1 MTNPL
6 KTQKCFLVMSLA
18 AATGLSAAPT
28 FAQLEEVLVT
38 AERREASVQD
48 VPVAVSAYG
57 EELIENL
64 QLDDTLDLINVV
76 PNMFGGNNTGLAT
89 ANMYYIR
96 AQGNDES
103 ISTFDPPVGTYVDD
117 VYITRQNANNFALF
131 DVERIEVL
139 RGPQGTLYGRNT
151 TGGAISVVMKKPGD
165 TMQGFAEVG
174 IGNYGKHLVR
184 ASIDLP
190 LSDTLLSKIS
200 VFDTADDGYLKN
212 TVNGEKYNNSDM
224 TGVRVALRALL
235 SDTMTYDISV
245 DTTDIE
251 ATAIHG
257 FLDGDDRVSTSRI
270 TSGLPAGSGFIQ
282 KAPYGNEVKTL
293 NITSNLAWD
302 VAGGT
307 ANLIIGK
314 RAIEQDFF
322 LNFPASP
329 AIPDFF
335 LIDNNGEHD
344 MFSAELKWSGNIMN
358 DRAYLSTGIYYM
370 DEDNKVDFADYLDLA
385 FLGAPGPPSTAF
397 LALADRVLSNGT
409 QSLAVY
415 AQADIKIG
423 EKGTL
428 TLGARYTDE
437 EKTFGYSGTITNA
450 DLDAAGVPRKQSEQ
464 KVTPRIAYSYA
475 ASDDMMIYASI
486 TNGFKSGGWN
496 ARESVAAAALPFGP
510 EEIWAYEAGVR
521 ADWMDGRLRTNITAF
536 YSDLED
542 LQTTSA
548 YAGDFLTTNA
558 GGLEV
563 TGLEAEITAVPTDNW
578 QIFAA
583 IGLQDPQYVDLA
595 GGCVTPNNNL
605 AAYNT
610 DCTVA
615 DPKRSPEETYTI
627 GTAIDISMGALTVT
641 PTAMLRYIG
650 ENVTGT
656 RGTGVNDAVTLVNA
670 GIKIADSSDQWQ
682 LRLECKNCTDKEYVT
697 SFLFVSYYNAPRTYM
712 ATLKYNFG
720 Q

>member
-1 MTNPL
+1 
-6 KTQKCFLVMSLA
+6 
-18 AATGLSAAPT
+18 
-28 FAQLEEVLVT
+28 
-38 AERREASVQD
+38 
-48 VPVAVSAYG
+48 
-57 EELIENL
+57 
-64 QLDDTLDLINVV
+64 
-76 PNMFGGNNTGLAT
+76 
-89 ANMYYIR
+89 MYYIR

-165 TMQGFAEVG
+165 TTKGFVEVG
-174 IGNYGKHLVR
+174 AGSFGKHLVR
-184 ASIDLP
+184 ASLDMP
-190 LSDTLLSKIS
+190 LSDKVLSKIS

-212 TVNGEKYNNSDM
+212 LATGEKYNNSDM
-224 TGVRVALRALL
+224 TGLRVALRVLP
-235 SDTMTYDISV
+235 SDTVTWDIAV

-257 FLDGDDRVSTSRI
+257 FIDGDDRISTSKI
-270 TSGLPAGSGFIQ
+270 TGGLPANFDQ
-282 KAPYGNEVKTL
+282 KADYGNEVKTL

-302 VAGGT
+302 MAGGT
-307 ANLIIGK
+307 ANFIIGN
-314 RAIEQDFF
+314 REIEQDFL
-322 LNFPASP
+322 LNFPIAAP
-329 AIPDFF
+329 FPDFF

-358 DRAYLSTGIYYM
+358 DRVFLSTGLYYM

-385 FLGAPGPPSTAF
+385 AVGVPAPPSTVF
-397 LALADRVLSNGT
+397 TALADRVLSNGT
-409 QSLAVY
+409 KSMAVY

-423 EKGTL
+423 DKGTL

-437 EKTFGYSGTITNA
+437 EKTFGYSGSITNA
-450 DLDAAGVPRKQSEQ
+450 DLDAAGVPRSQDEQ
-464 KVTPRIAYSYA
+464 KVTPRIAYSHA
-475 ASDDMMIYASI
+475 VNDDMMIYASI

-496 ARESVAAAALPFGP
+496 AREAVAATALPFGP
-510 EEIWAYEAGVR
+510 EEIWAYEAGIR

-563 TGLEAEITAVPTDNW
+563 TGLEAEITALPTDNW

-583 IGLQDPQYVDLA
+583 IGLQDPKYVDLA
-595 GGCVTPNNNL
+595 GGCVTPNNDL

-610 DCTVA
+610 DCSVA

-627 GTAIDISMGALTVT
+627 GTAIDIPMGSFTVT
-641 PTAMLRYIG
+641 PTAMARYIG

-670 GIKIADSSDQWQ
+670 GIKITDASDQWQ
-682 LRLECKNCTDKEYVT
+682 LQLECKNCTDKEYVT
-697 SFLFVSYYNAPRTYM
+697 SFLFVNYYNAPRTYM

>member
-1 MTNPL
+1 MRNPF
-6 KTQKCFLVMSLA
+6 TQKKRAILTGLA
-18 AATGLSAAPT
+18 AASAITAVPS
-28 FAQLEEVLVT
+28 FAQLEEVVVT

-48 VPVAVSAYG
+48 VPIAVSAYG

-165 TMQGFAEVG
+165 TAKGFIEVG
-174 IGNYGKHLVR
+174 AGSFGKHLVR
-184 ASIDLP
+184 ASLDMP
-190 LSDTLLSKIS
+190 LSDKVLSKIS

-212 TVNGEKYNNSDM
+212 LANGKKYNNADM
-224 TGVRVALRALL
+224 TGFRVALRVLPTDTVTWDIAL
-235 SDTMTYDISV
+235 

-257 FLDGDDRVSTSRI
+257 FIDGDDRISTSKV
-270 TSGLPAGSGFIQ
+270 TSGLPANFDQ
-282 KAPYGNEVKTL
+282 KADYGNEVKTL

-302 VAGGT
+302 MAGGT
-307 ANLIIGK
+307 ANFIIGN
-314 RAIEQDFF
+314 REIEQDFL
-322 LNFPASP
+322 LNFPIAAP
-329 AIPDFF
+329 FPDFF

-358 DRAYLSTGIYYM
+358 DRVFLSTGLYYM

-385 FLGAPGPPSTAF
+385 AVGVPAPPSTVF
-397 LALADRVLSNGT
+397 TALADRVLSNGT
-409 QSLAVY
+409 KSMAVY

-423 EKGTL
+423 DKGTL

-437 EKTFGYSGTITNA
+437 EKTFGYSGSITNA
-450 DLDAAGVPRKQSEQ
+450 DLDAAGVPRSQDEQ
-464 KVTPRIAYSYA
+464 KVTPRIAYSHA
-475 ASDDMMIYASI
+475 VNDDMMIYASI

-496 ARESVAAAALPFGP
+496 AREAVAATALPFGP
-510 EEIWAYEAGVR
+510 EEIWAYEAGIR

-563 TGLEAEITAVPTDNW
+563 TGLEAEITALPTDNW

-583 IGLQDPQYVDLA
+583 IGLQDPKYVDLA
-595 GGCVTPNNNL
+595 GGCVTPNNDL

-610 DCTVA
+610 DCSVA

-627 GTAIDISMGALTVT
+627 GTAIDIPMGSFTVT
-641 PTAMLRYIG
+641 PTAMARYIG

-670 GIKIADSSDQWQ
+670 GIKITDASDQWQ
-682 LRLECKNCTDKEYVT
+682 LQLECKNCTDKEYVT
-697 SFLFVSYYNAPRTYM
+697 SFLFVNYYNAPRTYM

>member
-1 MTNPL
+1 MRNPF
-6 KTQKCFLVMSLA
+6 TQKKRAIL
-18 AATGLSAAPT
+18 TGLAEASAITAAPS
-28 FAQLEEVLVT
+28 FAQLEEVVVT

-48 VPVAVSAYG
+48 VPIAVSAYG

-165 TMQGFAEVG
+165 TAKGFIEVG
-174 IGNYGKHLVR
+174 AGSFGKHLVR
-184 ASIDLP
+184 ASLDMP
-190 LSDTLLSKIS
+190 LSDKVLSKIS

-212 TVNGEKYNNSDM
+212 LANGKKYNNADM
-224 TGVRVALRALL
+224 TGFRVALRVLPTDTVTWDIAL
-235 SDTMTYDISV
+235 

-257 FLDGDDRVSTSRI
+257 FIDGDDRISTSKV
-270 TSGLPAGSGFIQ
+270 TSGLPANFDQ
-282 KAPYGNEVKTL
+282 KSDYGNEVKTL

-307 ANLIIGK
+307 ANLIIGN
-314 RAIEQDFF
+314 REIEQDFL
-322 LNFPASP
+322 LNFPIAP
-329 AIPDFF
+329 PFPDFF

-358 DRAYLSTGIYYM
+358 DRVYLSTGMYYM
-370 DEDNKVDFADYLDLA
+370 DEDNTVDFADYLDLA
-385 FLGAPGPPSTAF
+385 AVGVPVPPSTVF
-397 LALADRVLSNGT
+397 TALADRVLSNGT
-409 QSLAVY
+409 ESFAVY

-423 EKGTL
+423 DKGTL

-437 EKTFGYSGTITNA
+437 EKTFGYSGSITNA
-450 DLDAAGVPRKQSEQ
+450 DLDAAGVPRSQDEQ
-464 KVTPRIAYSYA
+464 KVTPRIAYSHA
-475 ASDDMMIYASI
+475 VNDDMMIYASI

-496 ARESVAAAALPFGP
+496 ARESVAATALPFGP
-510 EEIWAYEAGVR
+510 EEIWAYEAGIR

-563 TGLEAEITAVPTDNW
+563 TGLEAEITALPTDNW

-583 IGLQDPQYVDLA
+583 IGLQDPKYVDLA
-595 GGCVTPNNNL
+595 GGCVTPNNDL

-610 DCTVA
+610 DCSVA

-627 GTAIDISMGALTVT
+627 GTAIDIPMGSFTVT
-641 PTAMLRYIG
+641 PTAMARYIG

-656 RGTGVNDAVTLVNA
+656 RGTGINDAVTLVNA
-670 GIKIADSSDQWQ
+670 GIKITDASDQWQ
-682 LRLECKNCTDKEYVT
+682 LQLECKNCTDKEYVT
-697 SFLFVSYYNAPRTYM
+697 SFLFVNYYNAPRTYM

>member
-1 MTNPL
+1 
-6 KTQKCFLVMSLA
+6 
-18 AATGLSAAPT
+18 
-28 FAQLEEVLVT
+28 
-38 AERREASVQD
+38 
-48 VPVAVSAYG
+48 
-57 EELIENL
+57 
-64 QLDDTLDLINVV
+64 
-76 PNMFGGNNTGLAT
+76 
-89 ANMYYIR
+89 
-96 AQGNDES
+96 
-103 ISTFDPPVGTYVDD
+103 
-117 VYITRQNANNFALF
+117 
-131 DVERIEVL
+131 
-139 RGPQGTLYGRNT
+139 
-151 TGGAISVVMKKPGD
+151 
-165 TMQGFAEVG
+165 
-174 IGNYGKHLVR
+174 
-184 ASIDLP
+184 
-190 LSDTLLSKIS
+190 
-200 VFDTADDGYLKN
+200 
-212 TVNGEKYNNSDM
+212 
-224 TGVRVALRALL
+224 
-235 SDTMTYDISV
+235 
-245 DTTDIE
+245 
-251 ATAIHG
+251 
-257 FLDGDDRVSTSRI
+257 
-270 TSGLPAGSGFIQ
+270 
-282 KAPYGNEVKTL
+282 
-293 NITSNLAWD
+293 
-302 VAGGT
+302 
-307 ANLIIGK
+307 
-314 RAIEQDFF
+314 
-322 LNFPASP
+322 
-329 AIPDFF
+329 
-335 LIDNNGEHD
+335 

-385 FLGAPGPPSTAF
+385 FVGVPVPPSTAF